1 MEGAGAAPEGGE
13 GRTTRP
19 ERTSRAGPLPVT
31 FSPFVE
37 FIFPLSGPL
46 ASHPRLHGTR
56 REQTT
61 SKFRCLMNGTRLF
74 SPFSPLR
81 FSFFLFFF
89 LRSVCVVFV
98 HFVSFSLFF
107 SSFLFRSL
115 IRRDYLMEYLLRFGD
130 RDWFTSYLG
139 RFKRYL
145 KRFKRFSEI

>member
-89 LRSVCVVFV
+89 SSIRLRCFRT
-98 HFVSFSLFF
+98 FSFLFPFF

>member
-1 MEGAGAAPEGGE
+1 MRGVPISRPCDKITKTNMEGAGAAPEGGE

-89 LRSVCVVFV
+89 SSIRLRCFRT
-98 HFVSFSLFF
+98 FYFLFPLFFFFSFSFPDSKRLFDGIF
-107 SSFLFRSL
+107 TT
-115 IRRDYLMEYLLRFGD
+115 IRG
-130 RDWFTSYLG
+130 S
-139 RFKRYL
+139 
-145 KRFKRFSEI
+145 